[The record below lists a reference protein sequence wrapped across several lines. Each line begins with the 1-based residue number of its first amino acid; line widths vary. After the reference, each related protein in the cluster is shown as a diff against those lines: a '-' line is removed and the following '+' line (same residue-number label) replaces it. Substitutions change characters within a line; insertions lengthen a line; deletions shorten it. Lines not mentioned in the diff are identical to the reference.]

1 MKNSGDRGF
10 RPPLFFL
17 SDKVGDELSLEI
29 SEPVIYNAD
38 RKTMAA
44 GRQSEVGM
52 LYLFLAVVSS
62 ALVSILMRISEKY
75 VRGNMVMFCANYAV
89 CAAISLAY
97 MGGIRPLASDAGIGT
112 AVTLGAVTGFL
123 YLAGFVLLQ
132 KNVSCNGV
140 ILSGAAMKLGGVL
153 IPIIAAVLLL
163 QERMKWLQLAGAVL
177 AVAAI
182 VLINTEKGEV
192 GTGVEK
198 HWLAVLLLVSGIS
211 DTMANIFDKTGPAD
225 LKNLYL
231 FCTFFAVML
240 MAFALARQKRQRIT
254 AADLLCGLLI
264 GIPNYYSAR
273 FLLLSLGSLPAVVV
287 YPVFNVGTI
296 IVITAAGAVFF
307 HEKLS
312 GYKKCALLLILAALV
327 ILNL

>member
-1 MKNSGDRGF
+1 
-10 RPPLFFL
+10 
-17 SDKVGDELSLEI
+17 
-29 SEPVIYNAD
+29 
-38 RKTMAA
+38 
-44 GRQSEVGM
+44 M
-52 LYLFLAVVSS
+52 LYLFLAVASS
-62 ALVSILMRISEKY
+62 AMVSILMRISEKY

-97 MGGIRPLASDAGIGT
+97 MGGIRPPASESGTGT

-123 YLAGFVLLQ
+123 YLAGFILLQ
-132 KNVSCNGV
+132 KNIGCNGV

-153 IPIIAAVLLL
+153 IPIIAAVLLF
-163 QERMKWLQLAGAVL
+163 QERMKWLQLAGTIL
-177 AVAAI
+177 AAAAI
-182 VLINTEKGEV
+182 VLINRSKGED
-192 GTGVEK
+192 GASGKK
-198 HWLAVLLLVSGIS
+198 HWLAVLLLVSGVS
-211 DTMANIFDKTGPAD
+211 DTMANVFDKTGPAG

-231 FCTFFAVML
+231 FCTFFAAL
-240 MAFALARQKRQRIT
+240 LIAFALALQKQQRIT

-296 IVITAAGAVFF
+296 IVITAVGAAFF
-307 HEKLS
+307 RERLS
-312 GYKKCALLLILAALV
+312 GHKKFALLLILASLV

>member
-1 MKNSGDRGF
+1 
-10 RPPLFFL
+10 
-17 SDKVGDELSLEI
+17 
-29 SEPVIYNAD
+29 
-38 RKTMAA
+38 
-44 GRQSEVGM
+44 M
-52 LYLFLAVVSS
+52 LYLLLAIVSS
-62 ALVSILMRISEKY
+62 AMVSILMRISEKY

-89 CAAISLAY
+89 CTAMSLIY
-97 MGGIRPLASDAGIGT
+97 MGGIRPLTSEDGTGT
-112 AVTLGAVTGFL
+112 AVTLGAATGFL

-153 IPIIAAVLLL
+153 IPIIAAVLFF
-163 QERMKWLQLAGAVL
+163 QERMTWMRLSGTVL
-177 AVAAI
+177 AAAAI
-182 VLINTEKGEV
+182 VLVNTEKGEIN
-192 GTGVEK
+192 TGGK
-198 HWLAVLLLVSGIS
+198 KQWLAALLLVSGFA
-211 DTMANIFDKTGPAD
+211 DTMANIFDKTGPAA

-231 FCTFFAVML
+231 FCTFFAAL
-240 MAFALARQKRQRIT
+240 LIASALALQKRQRIT

-296 IVITAAGAVFF
+296 IVISTAGALFF

-312 GYKKCALLLILAALV
+312 RYKKCALLLILASLV
-327 ILNL
+327 MLNI